1 MLPVLITISAG
12 RSLTNDL
19 ERDSSGYALLSTAAG
34 VVAVIELFAR
44 GLLPPGFVKQESI
57 GLDQFFDTQWGG
69 RVYREAETIAP
80 RISVQA

>member
-1 MLPVLITISAG
+1 MMYIDPHIHMWARTTA
-12 RSLTNDL
+12 DY
-19 ERDSSGYALLSTAAG
+19 EAMAAAG

-44 GLLPPGFVKQESI
+44 GLLPAGFVKQESI